1 MTEPQYTYGGFTYEA
16 VTVVV
21 RGGSVPGPRHL
32 TLELEPG
39 DAEAPEWQAFLRWF
53 NLRREEKLV
62 ASQALPPTFGGISM

>member
-32 TLELEPG
+32 TLGLEPG
-39 DAEAPEWQAFLRWF
+39 DTETPEWQAFLRWF

-62 ASQALPPTFGGISM
+62 AAQALPPTFGGISM

>member
-16 VTVVV
+16 VTVVA

-39 DAEAPEWQAFLRWF
+39 DADTPEWQAFLRWF
-53 NLRREEKLV
+53 NLRREEKFV
-62 ASQALPPTFGGISM
+62 AAQALPPTFGGISM